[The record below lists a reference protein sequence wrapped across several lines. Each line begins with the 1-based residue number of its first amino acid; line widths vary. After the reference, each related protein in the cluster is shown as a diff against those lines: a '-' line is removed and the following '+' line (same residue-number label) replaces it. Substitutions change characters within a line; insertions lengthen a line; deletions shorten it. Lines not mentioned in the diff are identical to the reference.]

1 MGWEGKTNFYRC
13 SLQEARTGRIGF
25 TWEAW
30 FNFPILLLICRYP
43 GVFRTCVN
51 QHMCMKIATFRER
64 YLPFQNRC
72 TEDIHKSSPEV
83 LLLLEEWNRQSVQTQ
98 VSHLEMSIVRW
109 NEAYTILVFFSF
121 FFVCHGDVSIW
132 DAHLDSFHHS
142 CAEGRTL
149 KAWFIL
155 FQNQM
160 PKKGE
165 INCTFEELI
174 SH

>member
-109 NEAYTILVFFSF
+109 NEAYTILVFFLFFCLPWWCLHLRCSLGLLSSF
-121 FFVCHGDVSIW
+121 LCRGKNFESMI
-132 DAHLDSFHHS
+132 HLV
-142 CAEGRTL
+142 
-149 KAWFIL
+149 
-155 FQNQM
+155 
-160 PKKGE
+160 PKS
-165 INCTFEELI
+165 NA
-174 SH
+174 